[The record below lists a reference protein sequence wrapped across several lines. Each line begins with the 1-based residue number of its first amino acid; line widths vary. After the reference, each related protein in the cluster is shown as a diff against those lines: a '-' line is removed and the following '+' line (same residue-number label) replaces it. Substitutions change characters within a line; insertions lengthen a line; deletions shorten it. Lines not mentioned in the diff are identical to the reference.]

1 MSRLVVVENVSLDGV
16 MQSPGRPDEDTR
28 GGFTRGGWA
37 ARALSRDPEAARA
50 SLEGQGRTRALLF
63 GRRTY
68 LDLVG
73 HWLST
78 PEPNPFAEILAQ
90 TPKYVASRTLTAP
103 LPHPASELLGGDPVA
118 SVARLKAEDVEGD
131 LVVLGSGELVRAL
144 AAAGLVDEYLLT
156 IIPVVL
162 GSGTRLFGDTYAELE
177 VTRSVTSA
185 TGIVV
190 ATYAV
195 VRPDARA

>member
-37 ARALSRDPEAARA
+37 AAALGRDPEAARA
-50 SLEGQGRTRALLF
+50 SLEGQGQTRALLF

-78 PEPNPFAEILAQ
+78 PEPNPFAEILAR
-90 TPKYVASRTLTAP
+90 TPKHVASRTLSAP
-103 LPHPASELLGGDPVA
+103 LPHPASELLDGDVTDA
-118 SVARLKAEDVEGD
+118 VARLKAEDAPGD
-131 LVVLGSGELVRAL
+131 LVVLGSGQLVRTL

-156 IIPVVL
+156 TIPVVL

-195 VRPDARA
+195 VRPGVPA